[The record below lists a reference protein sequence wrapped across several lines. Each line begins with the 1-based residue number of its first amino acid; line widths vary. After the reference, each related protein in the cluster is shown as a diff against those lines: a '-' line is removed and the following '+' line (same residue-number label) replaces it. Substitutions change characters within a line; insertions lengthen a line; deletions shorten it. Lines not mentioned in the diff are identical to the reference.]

1 MTHLEL
7 LAQLYLAFKSDDWE
21 YAQELQQ
28 EYPEL
33 AAEVYG
39 LVLRAESE
47 IEFNKLVDDLTK

>member
-1 MTHLEL
+1 MTHLDL
-7 LAQLYLAFKSDDWE
+7 LAQLYLAFKSDDWD
-21 YAQELQQ
+21 YAQQLQR

-39 LVLRAESE
+39 MVLRAESE